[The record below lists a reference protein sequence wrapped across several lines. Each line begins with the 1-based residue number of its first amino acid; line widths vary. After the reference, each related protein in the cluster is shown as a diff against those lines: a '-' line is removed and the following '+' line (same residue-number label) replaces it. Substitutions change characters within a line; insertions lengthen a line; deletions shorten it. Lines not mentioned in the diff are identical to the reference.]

1 MMQQYKA
8 IKEEHQDAILFFRL
22 GDFYEMFFDD
32 AREAAGILSLV
43 LTARNGVPMCGIPYH
58 AAKNYIK
65 RLIDAGKK
73 IAICEQTQL
82 PEKGKTL
89 ATREVVQIITP
100 GTVVEDDYL
109 DASRNN
115 YLCCVYVKYDRVSC
129 AYADLST
136 GDFYLTGIG
145 SGFEYSELRSLLG
158 KLQPSELIVEE
169 SRYYED
175 ESFRKTVAA
184 SASMKTTYPDWYFSL
199 ENSRDLLNS
208 HLQTMSLKSFGLE
221 DDSPLIIP
229 AGVLLGYIQ
238 EHAKQE
244 LDHINELHV
253 VSTDEFLLM
262 DESAQRNLEL
272 LKNLSDGSER
282 YSLFSVLKQT
292 KSAAGARLLK
302 QWIVNPLRNIDAI
315 IERQQQVRDFYGNQ
329 AVLTASRQAF
339 SQVLDIQRITTRI
352 SMRRASPRDLQAV
365 SQTVRSVLDLFG
377 EYPDFFP
384 EVSRGQSL
392 RELAET
398 IDAALQD
405 EITGMFE
412 EGKIIR
418 DGFDAQLDELR
429 EMRDHGQQ
437 MLEAYLD
444 EIKVETGI
452 TNMRLKSNKILGHF
466 IEVSKAQTKLVP
478 DSFYRKQTL
487 VNGERYTTDR
497 LIELERTIEHARQ
510 SSGELEKSLYEK
522 LVEDADSLR
531 PELLELAAVAAE
543 LDCYQSLAFAAMRYG
558 YVCPEL
564 DEFNRL
570 EIVNG
575 RHPVVESL
583 MTPGEF
589 VPNSVN
595 IAAEYQRT
603 ALITGPNMSGKSTY
617 LRQTALIVLMAHIGS
632 FVPADSARIGLT
644 DKIFCR
650 VGASDNLARGES
662 TFLVEMNETAFIL
675 RHATEHSLV
684 IMDEV
689 GRGTS
694 TRDGLSIAYAV
705 LQKLLAIRS
714 KTLFA
719 THYHELTVY
728 ESPMLQKL
736 YLDIAEHDGSMIFL
750 KQVRSGV
757 ASSSYGIHAAQLAG
771 VPRDVLSAA
780 RRFQKELSSDRLQ
793 PDLFDRLAQQ
803 EEQLEPHVNQ
813 EILDKLERIDLNGMT
828 PLEALQFLA
837 QIQKELKN

>member
-8 IKEEHQDAILFFRL
+8 IKAEHQDAVVFFRL

-65 RLIDAGKK
+65 RLIEAGKK

-89 ATREVVQIITP
+89 AKREVVQIITP

-115 YLCCVYVKYDRVSC
+115 YMCCVYVRSGSVYC

-136 GDFYLTGIG
+136 GDFCLTSIG
-145 SGFEYSELRSLLG
+145 SDFEYSELRSLLG

-175 ESFRKTVAA
+175 ESFRKTVGA
-184 SASMKTTYPDWYFSL
+184 SAAMKTAYPDWYFSL
-199 ENSRDLLNS
+199 EGSRDLLNE
-208 HLQTMSLKSFGLE
+208 HMQTVSLKSFGL
-221 DDSPLIIP
+221 DDESPMIVP

-244 LDHINELHV
+244 LEHISELSI
-253 VSTDEFLLM
+253 VSAGEYLLI

-302 QWIVNPLRNIDAI
+302 QWIVNPLRNLGAI
-315 IERQQQVRDFYGNQ
+315 TTRQQCVRDFYGNQ
-329 AVLTASRQAF
+329 SVLTAARQAF
-339 SQVLDIQRITTRI
+339 SQVLDIQRISTRI

-365 SQTVRSVLDLFG
+365 SQTVRAVLDLF
-377 EYPDFFP
+377 EAFPDFFP
-384 EVSRGQSL
+384 DTSRWQPL
-392 RELAET
+392 RKLAGT
-398 IDAALQD
+398 IDAALLD

-437 MLEAYLD
+437 MLEGYLD
-444 EIKVETGI
+444 EIKAATGI

-497 LIELERTIEHARQ
+497 LIELERTIEHAKQ
-510 SSGELEKSLYEK
+510 TSGEVERSLYEK
-522 LVEDADSLR
+522 LLADADSLR
-531 PELLELAAVAAE
+531 SSLLELSASAAE
-543 LDCYQSLAFAAMRYG
+543 LDCYQSLAFAAMKYG

-564 DEFNRL
+564 DEHNRI

-583 MTPGEF
+583 MKPGEF
-589 VPNSVN
+589 IPNSLA
-595 IAAEYQRT
+595 IAPEYQRT

-617 LRQTALIVLMAHIGS
+617 LRQTALIVLMAHLGS

-675 RHATEHSLV
+675 RHATDRSLV

-705 LQKLLAIRS
+705 LQKLLAIRA

-780 RRFQKELSSDRLQ
+780 RRFQKGLSSDRLQ
-793 PDLFDRLAQQ
+793 PDLFDRLAEQ
-803 EEQLEPHVNQ
+803 EEQQEPHPHQ
-813 EILDKLERIDLNGMT
+813 EILEKIGQLDLNGMT

-837 QIQKELKN
+837 QIQKELNR